1 MHRLFVALK
10 PPPALIDA
18 CFDAMEDGPPG
29 WDWQDEDQLHVTVRF
44 IGEVDR
50 RQADDIADAMLAL
63 RAKPVDIA
71 LTGVGWFD
79 HGPRGALF
87 ARVGPR
93 PPLEALHAKID
104 RLLVRLGH
112 QPERRAYLP
121 HIALAR
127 RRSGAEPPDHWLQSR
142 AGLTTAGIPVPALT
156 LYESR
161 LGRAGAAYEPV
172 LDVPLRG
179 N

>member
-112 QPERRAYLP
+112 
-121 HIALAR
+121 
-127 RRSGAEPPDHWLQSR
+127 
-142 AGLTTAGIPVPALT
+142 
-156 LYESR
+156 
-161 LGRAGAAYEPV
+161 
-172 LDVPLRG
+172 
-179 N
+179 